1 MIGKLLK
8 VALDIPLRCCF
19 DYTDGDW
26 VVGVGE
32 RVLVPFGSRQ
42 LSGIVHEVVEQG
54 AEGYAGKIK
63 AILAKPGDMPCLP
76 ASSLDLCR
84 FVADYYQHPLGQVI
98 AATLPAVFRA
108 TEVFTPPAPRQCYRA
123 RDVSALLASL
133 PVRAKAQRRIA
144 EALAELQTPAAL
156 RELAAPAMRWVRDWL
171 AADWVEA
178 LPEKNLS
185 ALPAQSAPTLH
196 GEQMAAVE
204 SIASTPGFASFLLF
218 GITGSGKTEV
228 YLHAIADKL
237 LQQRQ
242 VLVLVPE
249 INLTPQL
256 VDRFR
261 ARFPAARIVS
271 LHSGLNE
278 TERAIG
284 WLAAQSGEAD
294 IVLGTRLAVFTPMP
308 NLALIV
314 VDEEHDSS
322 YKQQDGLRYSARD
335 VAVYRAN
342 QAQIPIILGS
352 ATPSLES
359 WRNAEAGRYRL
370 LELKSRAAAGAV
382 LPTLRLL
389 SMRRAPQREGL
400 HEAAIAA
407 IDAAMARNEQ
417 ALVFINRR
425 GYSPVLACGECGW
438 MAVCRHCSAR
448 LVLHL
453 SERRLRCHHCGHDAP
468 VVHRCPDCG
477 NQDLKPLGRG
487 TQRLE
492 AALQA
497 LFPDRRVLRIDRD
510 STRRKGSLD
519 AALNAVHAG
528 ETDILI
534 GTQML
539 AKGHDFSRLNCVVVL
554 EADTGLFSVDFRA
567 EERLFALLTQVAG
580 RAGRR
585 EQPGEVLIQTQF
597 PEHPFYARLLERDYR
612 AFANQTLQERRMLR
626 LPPWSSWALF
636 RAEAKQLDSAMA
648 FLQEIRRCFPEVPGL
663 TVYEPVVSGM
673 VKKAGMERA
682 QLLITAELRGQLIQ
696 ALARA
701 MPEIEVLK
709 TRNVRWSLDV
719 DPIEVG

>member
-1 MIGKLLK
+1 MTGQIVK
-8 VALDIPLRCCF
+8 VVLDVPLRRSF
-19 DYTDGDW
+19 DYA
-26 VVGVGE
+26 VGGFCPEVGE
-32 RVLVPFGSRQ
+32 RVIVPFGSRQ
-42 LSGIVHEVVEQG
+42 LSGIVLETRGG
-54 AEGYAGKIK
+54 AEFSGVLRELVTVPA
-63 AILAKPGDMPCLP
+63 DMPP
-76 ASSLDLCR
+76 MSADSLALCR
-84 FVADYYQHPLGQVI
+84 FVADYYQYPLGQVV
-98 AATLPAVFRA
+98 AATLPVAFRSA
-108 TEVFTPPAPRQCYRA
+108 EVFVPPAPRLLYRVLDMD
-123 RDVSALLASL
+123 RLLAGVPL
-133 PVRAKAQRRIA
+133 RAKAQRRVA
-144 EALAELQTPAAL
+144 DSLAQAQTPTAL
-156 RELAAPAMRWVRDWL
+156 RSLAPPAMRWVKEWLDAGFVETLPEVLLATQPAQVAPILHPEQL
-171 AADWVEA
+171 AATQAIVD
-178 LPEKNLS
+178 
-185 ALPAQSAPTLH
+185 AQ
-196 GEQMAAVE
+196 
-204 SIASTPGFASFLLF
+204 GFAAFLLF
-218 GITGSGKTEV
+218 GVTGSGKTEI
-228 YLHAIADKL
+228 YLHAIADML
-237 LQQRQ
+237 ARQRQ

-256 VDRFR
+256 VDRFYS
-261 ARFPAARIVS
+261 RFPQARIVS

-278 TERAIG
+278 TERAVG

-294 IVLGTRLAVFTPMP
+294 IVLGTRLSVFAPLP
-308 NLALIV
+308 RLGLIV
-314 VDEEHDSS
+314 VDEEHDPS

-342 QAQIPIILGS
+342 QARIPVLLGS

-359 WRNAEAGRYRL
+359 WRNAEAGRYQL
-370 LELKSRAAAGAV
+370 LELKARAVPGSV

-407 IDAAMARNEQ
+407 IGAALARNEQ

-438 MAVCRHCSAR
+438 MAACKHCSAR

-468 VVHRCPDCG
+468 VAHACPDCG

-492 AALQA
+492 DALRSF
-497 LFPDRRVLRIDRD
+497 FPQHRVLRIDRD

-519 AALNAVHAG
+519 AALDAVHAG
-528 ETDILI
+528 EADILI

-539 AKGHDFSRLNCVVVL
+539 AKGHDFPRLNCVVAL

-612 AFANQTLQERRMLR
+612 AFAVQSLAERRDLQM
-626 LPPWSSWALF
+626 PPCASWALF
-636 RAEAKQLDSAMA
+636 RAEAKQLAQA
-648 FLQEIRRCFPEVPGL
+648 LEFLQAVRQCFPIMQGL
-663 TVYEPVVSGM
+663 TVYEPVVASM
-673 VKKAGMERA
+673 VKKAGQERA
-682 QLLITAELRGQLIQ
+682 QLLVAAGLRGHLVQ
-696 ALARA
+696 ALALA
-701 MPEIEVLK
+701 MPAIEMLK
-709 TRNVRWSLDV
+709 VRGVRWSLDV
-719 DPIEVG
+719 DPIEMA